1 MPPRSRSRPCVCGRL
16 VCWPGMHA
24 DVRPGPRRTLMDNLE
39 IVLMTID
46 ELVDNGYALDGP
58 SGPALPCVQLK
69 RAPLGVDHFISR
81 ARVK

>member
-1 MPPRSRSRPCVCGRL
+1 
-16 VCWPGMHA
+16 
-24 DVRPGPRRTLMDNLE
+24 MDNLE

-69 RAPLGVDHFISR
+69 RAPLEWIISSP
-81 ARVK
+81 VPG